1 MVGDSV
7 FNKHAQNLLFESHDF
22 LKQDQVTL
30 LEVNFIKS
38 NIRLQQSKQYLGQV
52 H

>member
-22 LKQDQVTL
+22 LLKQDQVIL
-30 LEVNFIKS
+30 KMNFIKS
-38 NIRLQQSKQYLGQV
+38 L
-52 H
+52 